1 MELCCYVKKTS
12 KYNEIKKEERGIE
25 LKKYLLSLGGSTTR
39 SLNAKTGR
47 TVEDII
53 VSRIIDLERS
63 HREEK
68 LWIIALLSA
77 IASILSAL
85 AAWFA
90 VVKWPFILKIL
101 PTSHNSNWRK

>member
-1 MELCCYVKKTS
+1 M
-12 KYNEIKKEERGIE
+12 
-25 LKKYLLSLGGSTTR
+25 GGTTTR
-39 SLNAKTGR
+39 SLNAETGR

-53 VSRIIDLERS
+53 VSRIINLERAN
-63 HREEK
+63 REEK

-90 VVKWPFILKIL
+90 VIK
-101 PTSHNSNWRK
+101 

>member
-1 MELCCYVKKTS
+1 MSKKLQDIM
-12 KYNEIKKEERGIE
+12 KLQKGEREIKLKE
-25 LKKYLLSLGGSTTR
+25 YLISLGGTTAR
-39 SLNAKTGR
+39 SLNSETGR
-47 TVEDII
+47 SVEDII
-53 VSRIIDLERS
+53 VSRIINLERS

-90 VVKWPFILKIL
+90 VIK
-101 PTSHNSNWRK
+101 

>member
-1 MELCCYVKKTS
+1 MS
-12 KYNEIKKEERGIE
+12 IKLKRIMNLRKEDRGVE
-25 LKKYLLSLGGSTTR
+25 LKKYLISLGGTTTR
-39 SLNAKTGR
+39 TLNAETGR
-47 TVEDII
+47 PVEDII

-68 LWIIALLSA
+68 LWIIALLAA

-90 VVKWPFILKIL
+90 VIK
-101 PTSHNSNWRK
+101 

>member
-1 MELCCYVKKTS
+1 MSRKLK
-12 KYNEIKKEERGIE
+12 NIMALRKEDRGVE
-25 LKKYLLSLGGSTTR
+25 LKKYLISLGGTTTR
-39 SLNAKTGR
+39 TLNAETGR

-53 VSRIIDLERS
+53 VSRIISLERA

-77 IASILSAL
+77 IAIILSAL

-90 VVKWPFILKIL
+90 VIK
-101 PTSHNSNWRK
+101 

>member
-1 MELCCYVKKTS
+1 MSKKLQNIM
-12 KYNEIKKEERGIE
+12 KLEKEEREIE
-25 LKKYLLSLGGSTTR
+25 LKKHLINLGGTTTR
-39 SLNAKTGR
+39 TLNAETGR

-53 VSRIIDLERS
+53 VSRIQNLERS

-90 VVKWPFILKIL
+90 VIK
-101 PTSHNSNWRK
+101 

>member
-1 MELCCYVKKTS
+1 MSRKLK
-12 KYNEIKKEERGIE
+12 NIMALRKEDRGVE
-25 LKKYLLSLGGSTTR
+25 LKKYLTSLGGTTTR
-39 SLNAKTGR
+39 TLNTETGR

-53 VSRIIDLERS
+53 VSRIINLERAN
-63 HREEK
+63 REEK

-90 VVKWPFILKIL
+90 VIK
-101 PTSHNSNWRK
+101 

>member
-1 MELCCYVKKTS
+1 MSRKLK
-12 KYNEIKKEERGIE
+12 NIMALRKEDRGVE
-25 LKKYLLSLGGSTTR
+25 LKKYLISLGGTTTR

-53 VSRIIDLERS
+53 VSRIINLERS

-68 LWIIALLSA
+68 LWIVALLSA

-90 VVKWPFILKIL
+90 VIK
-101 PTSHNSNWRK
+101 